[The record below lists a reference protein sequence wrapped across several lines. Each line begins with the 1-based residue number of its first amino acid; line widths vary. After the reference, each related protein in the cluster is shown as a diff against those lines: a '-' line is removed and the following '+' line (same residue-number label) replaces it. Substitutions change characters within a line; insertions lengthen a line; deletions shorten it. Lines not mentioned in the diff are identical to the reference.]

1 MCQVVDNNS
10 NQPQRIFRPKLQ
22 PTDITIVLGRKSACI
37 SLGRASGIAFLG
49 AVMKPFGFTLTGQRK
64 RCSNQ
69 LALVCR
75 WLTPSRP
82 QRKTLPPIDFVGFI
96 QDLCHQSQSAN

>member
-49 AVMKPFGFTLTGQRK
+49 AVMKPFG
-64 RCSNQ
+64 
-69 LALVCR
+69 
-75 WLTPSRP
+75 
-82 QRKTLPPIDFVGFI
+82 LPPSVPAQALFKPVSRFVGGI
-96 QDLCHQSQSAN
+96 SQVAPTDNAFRR